1 MSQSTIVRR
10 PVAGEFVSLREA
22 MDRRGSGFSSV
33 RSCEM
38 SQSTIVRRPVAGEFV
53 SLREAMDRLLTEG
66 VAGSPFRT
74 LWSASSSPAPRRPL
88 PLDVY
93 ATSEEV
99 VIVAVAPGLGPDDL
113 TITVDQGVVTISG
126 QIPNAAASE
135 EGKNATWYLHE
146 LPTGPF
152 RRSISLPF
160 EVDAAQADAAFEH
173 GILRLRL
180 PKAEQ
185 ARPKQIKV
193 RAAAEPAAL
202 PES

>member
-1 MSQSTIVRR
+1 MSQNTISRW
-10 PVAGEFVSLREA
+10 PA
-22 MDRRGSGFSSV
+22 
-33 RSCEM
+33 
-38 SQSTIVRRPVAGEFV
+38 AGEFV
-53 SLREAMDRLLTEG
+53 SLREAMDRLLSEG
-66 VAGSPFRT
+66 VVGSPFRT
-74 LWSASSSPAPRRPL
+74 LWSSTAPQGGSRAAL

-93 ATSEEV
+93 ATADEM
-99 VIVAVAPGLGPDDL
+99 VIVAAAPGLSADDL
-113 TITVDQGVVTISG
+113 TITIDQGTVTIGG

-135 EGKNATWYLHE
+135 EGKGATWYLYE
-146 LPTGPF
+146 LPSGTF
-152 RRSISLPF
+152 QRSVSLPF

-193 RAAAEPAAL
+193 RVTGSEPAAL